1 MDVAAPGSAASSR
14 ALRRVLLVVLALALA
29 GAVALLVPG
38 RGGARPTWH
47 SSFERRGLAEWSWRD
62 GGHTV
67 RVVDAVAAGIPPLA
81 GAHVA
86 RFETTRAARPGA
98 PVQAKLYESF
108 GRDLDGPRARPPADV
123 SGSYRAWF
131 FFPRGFRVPRGT
143 WVNLFQFKEKYQAGA
158 ERVSDPLWW
167 VQLGSEGWT
176 RPRART
182 ARAGRSEAPVAF
194 LNFWGNRWR
203 HRPRF
208 VAVPLGRWVEIR
220 ADVRQGQRIDFS
232 LGGTALGTARASQ
245 YPVSPFHGAA
255 SREWIFG
262 MGEYSTG
269 RNGPL
274 FIDDAAVY
282 PLP

>member
-1 MDVAAPGSAASSR
+1 MVVAPRSAASSR
-14 ALRRVLLVVLALALA
+14 ASRRVLLVALALALA
-29 GAVALLVPG
+29 GALALLLPG
-38 RGGARPTWH
+38 RGGARPTWQ

-62 GGHTV
+62 GGSTV
-67 RVVDAVAAGIPPLA
+67 RVVDAVAAGVPPLA

-98 PVQAKLYESF
+98 PVHAKLYESF
-108 GRDLDGPRARPPADV
+108 GRDLGGPHARPPADV

-131 FFPRGFRVPRGT
+131 FFPLGFRVPRGT
-143 WVNLFQFKEKYQAGA
+143 WVNLFQFKEKYQARA
-158 ERVSDPLWW
+158 DRVSDPLWW
-167 VQLGSEGWT
+167 VQLGSASWT
-176 RPRART
+176 HPPGRARL
-182 ARAGRSEAPVAF
+182 AVRSDAPVAF
-194 LNFWGNRWR
+194 LNFFSNRWR
-203 HRPRF
+203 HPPRF

-220 ADVRQGQRIDFS
+220 ADVRQGQRIDFF
-232 LGGTALGTARASQ
+232 LGGEALGTARASE
-245 YPVSPFHGAA
+245 YPVSPFHGTA

-262 MGEYSTG
+262 VGDYSTG